1 MGFPRQ
7 EYWSGLSFPSPGD
20 LPNPGIKNAS
30 PAWAGGFFTAE
41 PPGKS
46 PRSTFEL
53 IYRTEV
59 KHRCRKQG
67 RGSIGRLGL
76 TCAYTIYTIDD
87 QEGAML
93 QRGELYSVLRNGL
106 SEKNKRGYTTKRTQ
120 EDVRLQPTSPSPGAD
135 QTPDSSVFFPKGS
148 LWSCWRGSLNTPP
161 LSLSWIH
168 SGSTH
173 KTEQAHGCSS
183 VTSLLTSVHTQN
195 RSQGN
200 KGLQRRKETE
210 IDWTISILTGPSKEH
225 LWLLH
230 ASNLQLHPQPMTLGD
245 HTPGIWNLEVPW
257 RT

>member
-1 MGFPRQ
+1 MDLEIIILREARHRSVLWYRLYVESKKKKKRVVVG
-7 EYWSGLSFPSPGD
+7 SLSRVWLSAPTDCS
-20 LPNPGIKNAS
+20 
-30 PAWAGGFFTAE
+30 
-41 PPGKS
+41 PPGS
-46 PRSTFEL
+46 SVHGISQARILEWVVISFA
-53 IYRTEV
+53 
-59 KHRCRKQG
+59 
-67 RGSIGRLGL
+67 RGSSQPR
-76 TCAYTIYTIDD
+76 D
-87 QEGAML
+87 QN
-93 QRGELYSVLRNGL
+93 RI
-106 SEKNKRGYTTKRTQ
+106 
-120 EDVRLQPTSPSPGAD
+120 QPTSPSPSAD
-135 QTPDSSVFFPKGS
+135 QTPDGSVFFPKGS
-148 LWSCWRGSLNTPP
+148 FWSCWRGRLNMPP

-173 KTEQAHGCSS
+173 KTEQAHSCSS

-230 ASNLQLHPQPMTLGD
+230 ASNLQLHPQPMTLGY

>member
-1 MGFPRQ
+1 MDCSPPGSSVHGISQARILEWVVISFARGSSQPRDQKRISCMG
-7 EYWSGLSFPSPGD
+7 S
-20 LPNPGIKNAS
+20 
-30 PAWAGGFFTAE
+30 GFFTAE

-67 RGSIGRLGL
+67 KGSIGRLGL

-148 LWSCWRGSLNTPP
+148 LWSCWRGRLNMPP
-161 LSLSWIH
+161 LSLS
-168 SGSTH
+168 
-173 KTEQAHGCSS
+173 
-183 VTSLLTSVHTQN
+183 
-195 RSQGN
+195 
-200 KGLQRRKETE
+200 
-210 IDWTISILTGPSKEH
+210 
-225 LWLLH
+225 
-230 ASNLQLHPQPMTLGD
+230 
-245 HTPGIWNLEVPW
+245 
-257 RT
+257 